1 MDKESYQSDK
11 HSATSH
17 RIFPL
22 NNSLFAVRSWC
33 PRNEGAMFF
42 RTKTSGPRSYLQIV
56 ENRWEDGRPRQRV
69 IATLG
74 RLDHLQQSGQL
85 DALLVSGARLAQ
97 SVLLLSAHAK
107 GQLPTITTRRIGPAL
122 VFQRLW
128 QQTGCQRVIE
138 QLLDGR
144 RFEFDVERAI
154 FLTVLH
160 RLFAPGSDRA
170 ADKWRTDYQID
181 GCDVLQLHHL
191 YRAMAWLG
199 EELPQDQQKG
209 KTPFAPR
216 CTKDRIEEALFAH
229 RRDRFSDLQLVFFDT
244 TSISFEGEGGQ
255 EIGQRGYSKDH
266 RPDLY
271 QMIVG
276 AVLDGQGRPLCC
288 ELWPGNTTDVT
299 TLIPVVDRLR
309 SRCGVRRVCI
319 VADRG
324 MISQETIEA
333 LEQPERGWQYILGA
347 RMRSQTEVKD
357 EVLSRAGRYRS
368 VHPPRVKSDD
378 PSPLKVKEVWVDE
391 RRYVVCL
398 NEDEARK
405 DAADREATVAA
416 LREQLH
422 SGDKSLVGN
431 KGYRRYPSGGGP
443 EHFRIDE
450 AKVAEE
456 ARYDGK
462 WVLRT
467 NTDLDAA
474 EVALQYKRLGMVEH
488 WFRSC
493 KSLLQTR
500 PIYHK
505 CDETIRGHGFCSFL
519 ALVLRQELQARL
531 EERGHELEGAD
542 VIQDL
547 DRLQMVEVEPDGKR
561 FLLRTEAQGTCGKVF
576 QAVGVA
582 LPPTVQQVSP
592 TTPGEDAAHSAT
604 PPG

>member
-1 MDKESYQSDK
+1 
-11 HSATSH
+11 
-17 RIFPL
+17 
-22 NNSLFAVRSWC
+22 
-33 PRNEGAMFF
+33 MFF
-42 RTKTSGPRSYLQIV
+42 RTKTSGSRSYLQIV

-74 RLDHLQQSGQL
+74 RLDQLQQTGQL

-144 RFEFDVERAI
+144 HFEFDVERAV

-170 ADKWRTDYQID
+170 ADTWKADYQIE
-181 GCDVLQLHHL
+181 GSEPLQLHHL

-199 EELPQDQQKG
+199 EELPQDQQKD

-216 CTKDRIEEALFAH
+216 CIKDRVEEGVFAH
-229 RRDRFSDLQLVFFDT
+229 RRDLFTDLQLVFFDT
-244 TSISFEGEGGQ
+244 TSIYFEGEGGQ
-255 EIGQRGYSKDH
+255 DIGQRGFSKDH

-271 QMIVG
+271 QMVVG
-276 AVLDGQGRPLCC
+276 AVLDGQGRPICC

-309 SRCGVRRVCI
+309 SRFGVRRVCV

-324 MISQETIEA
+324 MISRETIEA
-333 LEQPERGWQYILGA
+333 LEQDERGWQYILGA
-347 RMRSQTEVKD
+347 RMRSQNEVKD
-357 EVLSRAGRYRS
+357 EVLARAGRYRV
-368 VHPPRVKSDD
+368 VHPPRVTSDD
-378 PSPLKVKEVWVDE
+378 PSPLKVKEVWVGD

-405 DAADREATVAA
+405 DAADREAIVAA
-416 LREQLH
+416 LREQLRN
-422 SGDKSLVGN
+422 GDKSLVGN
-431 KGYRRYPSGGGP
+431 KGYRRYLSGSDSPG
-443 EHFRIDE
+443 FRIDE
-450 AKVAEE
+450 SKIAED

-467 NTDLDAA
+467 NTELDSA
-474 EVALQYKRLGMVEH
+474 EVALQYKRLWMVEH

-505 CDETIRGHGFCSFL
+505 CDETIRGHVFCSFL
-519 ALVLRQELQARL
+519 ALVLRQALQSRL
-531 EERGHELEGAD
+531 EERGHVFEWAD

-547 DRLQMVEVEPDGKR
+547 DRLQMVEVEQDGKR
-561 FLLRTEAQGTCGKVF
+561 FLLRSEAQRTCGKVF

-582 LPPTVQQVSP
+582 LPPTVQQV
-592 TTPGEDAAHSAT
+592 TPLTSGQDAAHSAT
-604 PPG
+604 PLD

>member
-1 MDKESYQSDK
+1 
-11 HSATSH
+11 
-17 RIFPL
+17 
-22 NNSLFAVRSWC
+22 
-33 PRNEGAMFF
+33 MFF
-42 RTKTSGPRSYLQIV
+42 RTKTSGPRTYLQIV
-56 ENRWEDGRPRQRV
+56 ENRWEDGRTRQRV
-69 IATLG
+69 VATLG
-74 RLDHLQQSGQL
+74 RLDQLQQTGQL

-97 SVLLLSAHAK
+97 SVLLLSAHAQ

-122 VFQRLW
+122 IFQRLW

-144 RFEFDVERAI
+144 RFEFNVERAI

-160 RLFAPGSDRA
+160 RLFDPGSDRA
-170 ADKWRTDYQID
+170 ADKWRTDYQIE
-181 GCDVLQLHHL
+181 GCEPLQLHHL

-209 KTPFAPR
+209 QTPFAPR
-216 CTKDRIEEALFAH
+216 CTKDRIEEELFAH
-229 RRDRFSDLQLVFFDT
+229 RRDLFTDLQLVFFDT
-244 TSISFEGEGGQ
+244 TSIYFEGEGGQ
-255 EIGQRGYSKDH
+255 DIGQRGFSKDH

-271 QMIVG
+271 QMVVG
-276 AVLDGQGRPLCC
+276 AVLDGQGRPICC

-309 SRCGVRRVCI
+309 SRFGVRRICI

-347 RMRSQTEVKD
+347 RMRSQNEVKD
-357 EVLSRAGRYRS
+357 EVLSRAGRYRV
-368 VHPPRVKSDD
+368 VHPQRVESDD

-405 DAADREATVAA
+405 DAADREAIVAA

-431 KGYRRYPSGGGP
+431 KGYRRYLSGSSSP
-443 EHFRIDE
+443 HFQIDE
-450 AKVAEE
+450 AKIAED

-467 NTDLDAA
+467 NTDLDSA
-474 EVALQYKRLGMVEH
+474 EVALQYKRLWMVEH

-500 PIYHK
+500 PIYHR
-505 CDETIRGHGFCSFL
+505 CDETIRGHVFCSFL
-519 ALVLRQELQARL
+519 ALVRRQELQARL
-531 EERGHELEGAD
+531 EERGHEFEWAD
-542 VIQDL
+542 VICDL
-547 DRLQMVEVEPDGKR
+547 ERLQRVEVEQDGKQ
-561 FLLRTEAQGTCGKVF
+561 FLLRSEVQGTCGKVF
-576 QAVGVA
+576 QTVGVT
-582 LPPTVQQVSP
+582 LPPTVQQVAP
-592 TTPGEDAAHSAT
+592 TTPRPDAAPGAT